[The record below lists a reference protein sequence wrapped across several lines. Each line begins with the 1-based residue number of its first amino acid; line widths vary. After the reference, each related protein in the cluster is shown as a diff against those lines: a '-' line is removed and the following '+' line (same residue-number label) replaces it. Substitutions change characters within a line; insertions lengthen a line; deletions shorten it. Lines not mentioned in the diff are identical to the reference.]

1 MSEPPPDSAPV
12 PPPPPPVPV
21 PAAAPVSV
29 PAPAVSAA
37 PAPATMDRR
46 SFLSW
51 AAVAWVSFAA
61 ATGGA
66 LSILGRFLFPNVVF
80 EPPTSFKAGF
90 PSDYEIGV
98 VDERWKEKFGTWM
111 VRTAEGIYALSTT
124 CTHLGCT
131 PNWLSTENKFKCP
144 CHGSGFYKTGINF
157 EGPAPRPL
165 ERYRIALAE
174 DGQILID
181 KSKKFQ
187 QEKGEWNNSESF
199 LTC

>member
-1 MSEPPPDSAPV
+1 MSENTPQPTVPTPAPT
-12 PPPPPPVPV
+12 
-21 PAAAPVSV
+21 
-29 PAPAVSAA
+29 PAPAK
-37 PAPATMDRR
+37 PAPANPANAVMSPDKIDRR
-46 SFLSW
+46 TFISW

-66 LSILGRFLFPNVVF
+66 LSIVLRYLFPNVLF

-90 PSDYEIGV
+90 PADYEVGV
-98 VDERWKEKFGTWM
+98 VDERWKEKFGVWM
-111 VRTAEGIYALSTT
+111 IRTAEGIYALSTI

-131 PNWLSTENKFKCP
+131 PNWLPAENKFKCP

-165 ERYRIALAE
+165 ERYRIVTAE

-187 QEKGEWNNSESF
+187 QEKGEWNNPEAF
-199 LTC
+199 LPC